1 MAHESTGK
9 YAMRVITNRRLVEFA
24 RQHPDADEALQTW
37 RKLIESNH
45 FQGFNDL
52 RKTFNAVDIHK
63 DRYIFDIRGNHY
75 RIIAGISFTQQI
87 CYIKHVLTHAEY
99 DIGKLK

>member
-1 MAHESTGK
+1 MYK
-9 YAMRVITNRRLVEFA
+9 MRVITNRRLVEFA
-24 RQHPDADEALQTW
+24 REHPDAGEPLLAW
-37 RKLIESNH
+37 RKLIESND

-52 RKTFNAVDIHK
+52 KKTFSAVDIHDGK
-63 DRYIFDIRGNHY
+63 YIFDIRGNHY

-99 DIGKLK
+99 DKGKWK